1 MKSKVFI
8 ALLIV
13 FLSFNVVQATTR
25 YIHTNTEQRG
35 VSIPSNAS
43 EYASEEDIVEMICY
57 KAKWKGGEGVAHIEA
72 LEASTT
78 PFIEKLSEAGVNV
91 GDGDLSTKS
100 STIRNKLE
108 AVCSAS
114 SSDEA
119 TQRVNE
125 YISYAEEVRDSLQ
138 NDFSAEFRDV
148 KGELENRGKEI
159 KEEIERELKKEGE
172 TRAKEAEEEL
182 RRKGKE
188 EGDAL
193 ETQLRA
199 LGREFESFMS
209 QGEVGPGAARAKAR
223 ELSGRISADSETT
236 TFLENKF
243 EEILKEAEGLISQA
257 MSGAISPIE
266 IRSRVQ
272 QRVPAKVEEI
282 KEFIENKYRKMGREK
297 ENEIRA
303 ELEKRAEEIGG
314 EERRQL
320 EEIRDIALSLEDD
333 INSNFQERKGEWEG
347 YEEKYLQKKAE
358 IVRRAVEKHFEEAE
372 SLIRENKEQIDL
384 AIEEGVADDFGILS
398 YEQLLENL
406 EKDKEEIIEKL
417 THSDLNESTISE
429 VQREFA
435 RKWNEYRKKME
446 VLEAESPSKVID
458 VIVERYDIDAH
469 IEEVKRE
476 MEKEGK
482 MRDGRLARLFEACD
496 NEKKGVA
503 SRPVGGRWDDD
514 FRMNE
519 VNICIWCESKDYYIG
534 LYKEFEKLSE
544 EAENYLRR
552 LKESSQRLENYKQ
565 TPPATIKE
573 ALEFRD
579 ELMTSGD
586 KIREMEENLNKRWSS
601 RHPENP
607 YFESLEYCR
616 SITR

>member
-1 MKSKVFI
+1 MKNNTFI
-8 ALLIV
+8 ALLVV

-25 YIHTNTEQRG
+25 YIHTEDKG
-35 VSIPSNAS
+35 VSIPSNDS
-43 EYASEEDIVEMICY
+43 EYASEEDMVEMICY

-72 LEASTT
+72 LEASTS
-78 PFIEKLSEAGVNV
+78 PFIEKLKEIDINIEEFN
-91 GDGDLSTKS
+91 LSTKA
-100 STIRNKLE
+100 STIRSKLE

-119 TQRVNE
+119 SQRVNE
-125 YISYAEEVRDSLQ
+125 YISYAEEVRDGLQ
-138 NDFSAEFRDV
+138 NDFSADLMSVR
-148 KGELENRGKEI
+148 GELENRGEEVKKEI
-159 KEEIERELKKEGE
+159 EEKLREEGE
-172 TRAKEAEEEL
+172 VRAKEAEEEL
-182 RRKGKE
+182 RKQGKE
-188 EGDAL
+188 EGEAL

-199 LGREFESFMS
+199 LGKEFESFMS
-209 QGEVGPGAARAKAR
+209 QGEVGPGAAKAKAR
-223 ELSGRISADSETT
+223 ELSGRISADSETKA
-236 TFLENKF
+236 FLENKF
-243 EEILKEAEGLISQA
+243 EEILKEAEGLIGQA
-257 MSGAISPIE
+257 MSGAVSPAE
-266 IRSRVQ
+266 IRNRVQ

-282 KEFIENKYRKMGREK
+282 KEFIENKYRRMGREK

-303 ELEKRAEEIGG
+303 ELEKIAEEMGG
-314 EERRQL
+314 EERKQL
-320 EEIRDIALSLEDD
+320 EEIRDIALNLEDD
-333 INSNFQERKGEWEG
+333 INSNFQERKREWEE

-358 IVRRAVEKHFEEAE
+358 IVRRTVEKHFEEVE
-372 SLIRENKEQIDL
+372 SLIKEKKEQIDL
-384 AIEEGVADDFGILS
+384 AIGEGVAEDFGILS

-406 EKDKEEIIEKL
+406 EKDKEEIIGKL

-429 VQREFA
+429 VQREFTG
-435 RKWNEYRKKME
+435 KWNEYRKKME

-476 MEKEGK
+476 MEKKEK
-482 MRDGRLARLFEACD
+482 MKNGRLAKLLEACD
-496 NEKKGVA
+496 NEKKQA
-503 SRPVGGRWDDD
+503 ATRPVGGRWDDD

-519 VNICIWCESKDYYIG
+519 INICIWCNSKDYYMG
-534 LYKEFEKLSE
+534 LYEDFEKLNE
-544 EAENYLRR
+544 EAENYLKK
-552 LKESSQRLENYKQ
+552 LEEFSQKIENYKK

-607 YFESLEYCR
+607 YLESTEYCR